1 MTMVDP
7 IEGHT
12 IKRYDGEL
20 NQLHHLLLEMG
31 ERVLAQLRE
40 ALAAFN
46 ERDLRKA
53 QQVVASDHL
62 IDQMEVQADDEV
74 VKLLARR
81 APLGGDLR
89 LVIAV
94 SKGISDL
101 ERIGDEAVRIAGLV
115 IHLFG
120 QEGSDPGRQLLRD
133 VNRMAD
139 IALRALQDS
148 LKVCEDWDEKKA
160 RQVIDDYRELDEEFQ
175 SDLRRLMTYVMED
188 ARNVGYAITVV
199 LVIKS
204 LERIGHHAQ
213 SLAEYV
219 VFQVKGE
226 NVRADGGPASGPP
239 AEPGS

>member
-1 MTMVDP
+1 MVDP

-20 NQLHHLLLEMG
+20 NHLHGFLLEMG
-31 ERVLAQLRE
+31 GRVLAQLQE

-46 ERDLRKA
+46 ERDVLKA
-53 QQVVASDHL
+53 QNVVASDHV
-62 IDQMEVQADDEV
+62 IDRMEVQADDEI

-81 APLGGDLR
+81 APVGGDLR
-89 LVIAV
+89 LVMAV

-133 VNRMAD
+133 VHRMAGL
-139 IALRALQDS
+139 AVGALQDS
-148 LKVCEDWDEKKA
+148 LKVCEEWNEAKA
-160 RQVIDDYRELDEEFQ
+160 RQLLDAYRELDEEFQ
-175 SDLRRLMTYVMED
+175 SELRRLMTYVMED

-213 SLAEYV
+213 NLAEYV
-219 VFQVKGE
+219 VFQVRGADP
-226 NVRADGGPASGPP
+226 RAGGGP
-239 AEPGS
+239 AEPGP